1 MRFTAL
7 QPRRPAWRPE
17 REIEPRSRS
26 LRIPESIS
34 RPKAKR
40 LARQV
45 APAALTAAIFYLIFR
60 HVSFH
65 RFADAIAGA
74 DYRLFLALM
83 IPNALLYFA
92 WDTLVLAVVMRWFHG
107 PIRYRDLLPVRAVA
121 YVVTLVNPDLAEGA
135 TALYLKRQS
144 GAPFWQIVGTV
155 VFLSWLELTHL
166 SAWATI
172 GMLALPAGL
181 PSDLFLVPVGFVV
194 FWTLFLLYARRDWAP
209 WRPAI
214 EAIGRKLGLKRRGP
228 LRDWPIFH
236 TFRQANLRQYGLVI
250 LLKSPMFFFSLLI
263 HYWAARAFGFHI
275 PLLTLLAFLPIVFML
290 SALPVTVA
298 HLGTTQAA
306 WIFFFHGYAPPSKLL
321 AFSLAAHLAFVLARA
336 GFGLVFVPRA
346 YGQLSDLLEPRRQRA
361 GAAAESLSAGVH

>member
-1 MRFTAL
+1 M
-7 QPRRPAWRPE
+7 
-17 REIEPRSRS
+17 
-26 LRIPESIS
+26 
-34 RPKAKR
+34 
-40 LARQV
+40 
-45 APAALTAAIFYLIFR
+45 APAAVTAAIFYLIFR

-107 PIRYRDLLPVRAVA
+107 PVRYRDLLPVRAVA

-135 TALYLKRQS
+135 TALYLTRQS

-166 SAWATI
+166 SAWATM
-172 GMLALPAGL
+172 GMLALPSGL
-181 PSDLFLVPVGFVV
+181 PRDLFLVPAGFVV
-194 FWTLFLLYARRDWAP
+194 FWTLFLLYARRNWAP

-214 EAIGRKLGLKRRGP
+214 EAIARKLGLKRRGP
-228 LRDWPIFH
+228 VRDWPIFH

-275 PLLTLLAFLPIVFML
+275 PFLTLLAFLPIVFML

-306 WIFFFHGYAPPSKLL
+306 WIFFFQSYAPASKLL

-336 GFGLVFVPRA
+336 GFGLLFVPRA
-346 YGQLSDLLEPRRQRA
+346 YGQLSGLLEPRRERA
-361 GAAAESLSAGVH
+361 AAAAESLSTGAH